1 MCLAKH
7 GVASVK
13 EVIAQA
19 DKAMYP
25 CTRQNNRGVVIALL
39 LSNAARKLIATRPSI
54 WRSLQET

>member
-13 EVIAQA
+13 EVIAQE

-25 CTRQNNRGVVIALL
+25 SLYKAKQSGRGNCVIAV
-39 LSNAARKLIATRPSI
+39 
-54 WRSLQET
+54 